1 MRIDSYTFG
10 QIVIHGQKFTKDI
23 IVFPDRVFSPWRRRD
38 GHGLHPA
45 DLDEVIK
52 VAPGRII
59 IGTGASG
66 MMKVPSSTIIF
77 LEEKGIDVWTGLTDA
92 AVAAFNEE
100 TSGKSVIAA
109 LHLTC

>member
-10 QIVIHGQKFTKDI
+10 RIVIDGQKFTKDVI
-23 IVFPDRVFSPWRRRD
+23 IFPGRVFSPWRRRD

-45 DLDEVIK
+45 DLEEVIK
-52 VAPGRII
+52 AAPGKII

-66 MMKVPSSTIIF
+66 MMKVPDSTIIF
-77 LEEKGIDVWTGLTDA
+77 LQEKGIDVWTGLTDV
-92 AVAAFNEE
+92 AVAAFNDEA
-100 TSGKSVIAA
+100 SGKAAVAA